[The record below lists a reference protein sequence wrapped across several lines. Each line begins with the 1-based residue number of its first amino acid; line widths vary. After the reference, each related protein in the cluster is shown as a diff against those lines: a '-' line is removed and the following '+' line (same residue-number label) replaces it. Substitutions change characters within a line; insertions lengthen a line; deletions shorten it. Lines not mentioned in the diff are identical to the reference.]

1 MSGLLYGRGRAV
13 KWGVQIA
20 RDERHGDG
28 GRRAARKFFGVKNNE
43 ITRFAEAYSVTVTR
57 ARARANA
64 HGVRLAE
71 RPSRSA
77 RARASTAVSERRGHV
92 AARPSG
98 TALPLGTGSPSGP
111 GRAGPGRAGAGRGCG
126 GM

>member
-57 ARARANA
+57 ARERTRA
-64 HGVRLAE
+64 H
-71 RPSRSA
+71 P
-77 RARASTAVSERRGHV
+77 RARAHTRTAHASPKG
-92 AARPSG
+92 
-98 TALPLGTGSPSGP
+98 LPA
-111 GRAGPGRAGAGRGCG
+111 GRARGQARL
-126 GM
+126 